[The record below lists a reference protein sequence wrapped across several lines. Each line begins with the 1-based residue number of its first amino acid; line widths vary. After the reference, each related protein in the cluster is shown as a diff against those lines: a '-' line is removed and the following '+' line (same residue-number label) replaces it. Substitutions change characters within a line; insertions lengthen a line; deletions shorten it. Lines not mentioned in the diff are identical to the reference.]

1 MPSGCDFGGTMTY
14 RPSSAG
20 TRVDL
25 VGCTLTQ
32 GLPMTGSA
40 SLGDDGSFVL
50 TIKISGHSLRYQRSA
65 SGRVTVSGIF
75 RGRPAR

>member
-1 MPSGCDFGGTMTY
+1 MTY

-25 VGCTLTQ
+25 VGCTLTK
-32 GLPMTGSA
+32 GLPMTGTA
-40 SLGDDGSFVL
+40 SLADDGSFVL
-50 TIKISGHSLRYQRSA
+50 TLTISGQRLRYQRTA
-65 SGRVTVSGIF
+65 SGRVTVSGTF